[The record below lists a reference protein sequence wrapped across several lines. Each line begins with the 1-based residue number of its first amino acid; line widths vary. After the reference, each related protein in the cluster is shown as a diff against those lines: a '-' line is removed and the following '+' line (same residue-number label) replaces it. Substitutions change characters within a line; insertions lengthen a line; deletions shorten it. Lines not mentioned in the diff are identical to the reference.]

1 VPWWSWVI
9 IWVILVAALLG
20 MLAWF
25 AVRLFRKL
33 MTAADALGDLGDQ
46 LAALDG
52 DIAELAP
59 DTFSPAIF
67 GNRSELAED
76 VERGRDRRAHR
87 RQERRDLAINRG
99 KLLRHAP
106 IEYRAPIE

>member
-9 IWVILVAALLG
+9 IWVLLVGALLG

-46 LAALDG
+46 LAGLDT
-52 DIAELAP
+52 DVEELSPAR
-59 DTFSPAIF
+59 FSPAIF
-67 GNRSELAED
+67 ANRAELAED
-76 VERGRDRRAHR
+76 IERRRERRAHR

-106 IEYRAPIE
+106 IE

>member
-9 IWVILVAALLG
+9 IWVVLVAALLG

-46 LAALDG
+46 LAQLDEAV
-52 DIAELAP
+52 DELAP
-59 DTFSPAIF
+59 ATFSPAIF
-67 GNRSELAED
+67 ADREELALD
-76 VERGRDRRAHR
+76 VERNRDRRAHR

-106 IEYRAPIE
+106 IE